1 MGDSNALLMNEF
13 SLEDVQ
19 FSKIRRNKM
28 GGKAVYININNNRVR
43 LQFPNMRAPFGLSAY
58 TDEAT
63 KKTSYSLDLS
73 FDPEVKEFQELMESI
88 DEKVLSTVTS
98 NSKEWLGKQFNESV
112 IREALYKPMVK
123 PSTKGD
129 YPATVKLKVLVDNGT
144 GKFVP
149 EAYNM
154 KTHELV
160 DVDTIEKGQR
170 VHCIVEF
177 SQIWFID
184 NKFGVSL
191 RLLQVA
197 LEPSRKLPSFAF
209 RGLPD
214 GVEEEEVEYE
224 EFEEEVDA

>member
-1 MGDSNALLMNEF
+1 
-13 SLEDVQ
+13 
-19 FSKIRRNKM
+19 M
-28 GGKAVYININNNRVR
+28 GGKAVYINVNNNRLR
-43 LQFPNMRAPFGLSAY
+43 LQFPCMRAPFGLSTY

-73 FDPEVKEFQELMESI
+73 LDPEVKEFQDFMEEL
-88 DEKVLSTVTS
+88 DEKVLTTVAS

-123 PSTKGD
+123 PSTKGE
-129 YPATVKLKVLVDNGT
+129 YPSTIKLKVLVDNGS

-154 KTHELV
+154 KTQEPVEV
-160 DVDTIEKGQR
+160 DSIEKGQR

-209 RGLPD
+209 RGLPSGGD
-214 GVEEEEVEYE
+214 EDEEIEYE
-224 EFEEEVDA
+224 EVEEEVDA